1 MAHLEARLESDLKQI
16 RKEIGNQAKQVQYAV
31 DRAIHALQTGDRK
44 LAYATVLNDNPI
56 NRKMREI
63 DRLCHRF
70 IAVHL
75 PSAGHLR
82 LISAIIRTNIALER
96 IGDYAV
102 TLCRESV
109 RLTTPPAGP
118 MLDMLELISS
128 ESKLILEQA
137 CNAFNESDAQA
148 AKTIMQQAAK
158 LEQGLEPIYKRMLE
172 TPAPGSV
179 RDQLAVFIIL
189 NHLKRVTDQAKNIC
203 EDTVFAVTGETKS
216 PKVYNILF
224 LDEANSLLGKLAQAI
239 GKMNYPNSGNYT
251 SAGKTPAKSVSQG
264 LIEFLKGRGATCE
277 DAKTRAISDITFD
290 ELVTQHVIVS
300 LDKPVSA
307 YLNEIPFHTS
317 VLEWEIGPV
326 PADDDVMAI
335 ETLYRE
341 LAVKISDLMTLL
353 RGQGAS

>member
-1 MAHLEARLESDLKQI
+1 MAHLEARLESDLTQI
-16 RKEIGNQAKQVQYAV
+16 RNEIANQAKQVQYAV

-44 LAYATVLNDNPI
+44 LAYTTVLNDNPI

-70 IAVHL
+70 IALHL

-82 LISAIIRTNIALER
+82 LISSSIRTNIALER

-102 TLCRESV
+102 TLCREAV
-109 RLTTPPAGP
+109 RLTTPPSGP
-118 MLDMLELISS
+118 MLDTVELISG
-128 ESKLILEQA
+128 ESKMILEQA
-137 CNAFNESDAQA
+137 CNAFNGGDAQA

-172 TPAPGSV
+172 APASNSV
-179 RDQLAVFIIL
+179 RDQLALFIIL
-189 NHLKRVTDQAKNIC
+189 NQLKRVADQAKNIC
-203 EDTVFAVTGETKS
+203 EDTVFAVTGDTKS

-224 LDEANSLLGKLAQAI
+224 LDETNSLLGKMAQAI
-239 GKMNYPNSGNYT
+239 GKMNYPHSANYK

-264 LIEFLKGRGATCE
+264 LIDFLKSRGATCE
-277 DAKTRAISDITFD
+277 DAKTHAISDITFD
-290 ELVTQHVIVS
+290 ELVTEHVIVS
-300 LDKPVSA
+300 LDKPVTA

-326 PADDDVMAI
+326 PADDDLVAI

-341 LAVKISDLMTLL
+341 LAVKISDLLILL

>member
-1 MAHLEARLESDLKQI
+1 MSHLEARLDSDLKHI
-16 RKEIGNQAKQVQYAV
+16 RKEVESQASLVQEAV
-31 DRAIHALQTGDRK
+31 SQSIHALQTGNSS
-44 LAYATVLNDNPI
+44 LAYATVLNDHPI

-82 LISAIIRTNIALER
+82 LISSIIRTNIALER

-102 TLCRESV
+102 TICRESV
-109 RLTTPPAGP
+109 RLSAPPSGP
-118 MLDMLELISS
+118 LLDTLELIAG
-128 ESKLILEQA
+128 ESKMILEQA
-137 CNAFNESDAQA
+137 CNAFNEGDAQG
-148 AKTIMQQAAK
+148 AKAIIKQAGK
-158 LEQGLEPIYKRMLE
+158 LEQGMEPIYKRMLE
-172 TPAPGSV
+172 TPSQNNV
-179 RDQLAVFIIL
+179 RDLFALFIVL
-189 NHLKRVTDQAKNIC
+189 NQMKRVADQAKNIC
-203 EDTVFAVTGETKS
+203 EDTIFTVTGDTKS

-224 LDEANSLLGKLAQAI
+224 LDETNNLIGKMAQAI
-239 GKMNYPNSGNYT
+239 GQMNFPNSGNYS
-251 SAGKTPAKSVSQG
+251 SAGKTPAISVSQG
-264 LIEFLKGRGATCE
+264 LLDFLKNRSVDLKDSQTH
-277 DAKTRAISDITFD
+277 AISDITFD
-290 ELVTQHVIVS
+290 ELVAQHVIVC

-317 VLEWEIGPV
+317 VLEWQIESV
-326 PADDDVMAI
+326 PEDEDPAAI